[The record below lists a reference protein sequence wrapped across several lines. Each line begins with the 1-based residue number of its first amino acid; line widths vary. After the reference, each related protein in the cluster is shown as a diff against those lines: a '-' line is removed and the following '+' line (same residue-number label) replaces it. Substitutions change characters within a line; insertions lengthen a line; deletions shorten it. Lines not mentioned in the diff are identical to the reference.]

1 MSAELFDLSGRVAL
15 VTGSY
20 RGLGLAIARGLADAG
35 ATVVLNGRN
44 ADKLDRAVEQ
54 LRSEG
59 IAAHGFAFDVRDA
72 DQIAAGVERIERDV
86 GPIDV
91 LVNNAGVNRR
101 GPLTEIDPEAW
112 DEVIATNL
120 TGVFL
125 TSRTVAGGMIAR
137 KRGKII
143 NICSLMSEVGRASI
157 GAYAASKGGAKML
170 TRAMAVEWA
179 PHNIQVNGIG
189 PGYFLTDMTRPLAA
203 DAEFD
208 AWLRRRTPAGRW
220 GEPEDLVG
228 AAVFLSSRASDF
240 VNGQILY
247 VDGGLLATI

>member
-1 MSAELFDLSGRVAL
+1 M
-15 VTGSY
+15 
-20 RGLGLAIARGLADAG
+20 
-35 ATVVLNGRN
+35 
-44 ADKLDRAVEQ
+44 
-54 LRSEG
+54 
-59 IAAHGFAFDVRDA
+59 
-72 DQIAAGVERIERDV
+72 
-86 GPIDV
+86 
-91 LVNNAGVNRR
+91 LVNNAGVNLR
-101 GPLTEIDPEAW
+101 GPLAEIDPGAW

-125 TSRTVAGGMIAR
+125 TSRTVAEGMIAR

-157 GAYAASKGGAKML
+157 GPYAASKGGVKML

-189 PGYFLTDMTRPLAA
+189 PGYFLTDMTRPLA
-203 DAEFD
+203 DDPKFD

-220 GEPEDLVG
+220 GRPEDLVG

-247 VDGGLLATI
+247 VDGGLLAAI

>member
-1 MSAELFDLSGRVAL
+1 MSTELFDLSGRVAL

-20 RGLGLAIARGLADAG
+20 RGLGLAIARGLAEAG
-35 ATVVLNGRN
+35 AAVVLNGRN
-44 ADKLDRAVEQ
+44 ADKLDRAVAQ

-72 DQIAAGVERIERDV
+72 DQIAVGVKTIARDV

-91 LVNNAGVNRR
+91 LVNNAGVNLR
-101 GPLTEIDPEAW
+101 GPLAEIDPGAW

-125 TSRTVAGGMIAR
+125 TSRTVAEGMIAR
-137 KRGKII
+137 TRGKII

-157 GAYAASKGGAKML
+157 GPYAASKGGVKML

-189 PGYFLTDMTRPLAA
+189 PGYFLTDMTRPLA
-203 DAEFD
+203 DDPKFD

-220 GEPEDLVG
+220 GRPEDLVG

-247 VDGGLLATI
+247 VDGGLLAAI